1 MCLKVELDV
10 EVLRQKEEV
19 EASHAAKK
27 ANIALAKETKHEQR
41 AEIALAKEGKD
52 DEKAEKEIF
61 EAERAHQQVEDA
73 HARQLECVRKAD
85 EAAKI
90 LQRH

>member
-1 MCLKVELDV
+1 MCSKVDLVV
-10 EVLRQKEEV
+10 EGLRQKVEV
-19 EASHAAKK
+19 EAAHAAKK

-41 AEIALAKEGKD
+41 AEIALAKGKD
-52 DEKAEKEIF
+52 DEKAEKEIL

-73 HARQLECVRKAD
+73 QARQLECVHKSD

>member
-1 MCLKVELDV
+1 MCCKVDPAIEAV
-10 EVLRQKEEV
+10 RQKEEV
-19 EASHAAKK
+19 EAGKAAKK
-27 ANIALAKETKHEQR
+27 AYIALAKETKHEQR
-41 AEIALAKEGKD
+41 AEAALAKEGKD
-52 DEKAEKEIF
+52 DVKAEKEIL

-73 HARQLECVRKAD
+73 HARQLERVHKSD